1 MNRGNMKRNILLVD
15 DDILV
20 LKALKRS
27 LRKFK
32 DQCNVLYAQS
42 AQEALDQLG
51 QDPIDVLITEVR
63 LITGDCEIFLRSFL
77 KRHPG
82 AARIVLTGYTA
93 SDAIFKFAGLAHQLL
108 AKPWSD
114 QTLIETIQRADL
126 ISRMLSDERLKQ
138 RLHQIEN
145 FPSIPSVYTELTQK
159 LNDSAASMEEI
170 GAIII
175 RDPSLTIKLLQIVNS
190 PYYGLPMPVTDPL
203 KAVNLLG
210 LDIVKGFVLT
220 SGIFKQ
226 YEQSSMAGLQI
237 DALWQHS
244 LKSANIVRQIAKR
257 EHVEKDVG
265 EASFIASLLHD
276 VGKIIIASNF
286 PDEYK
291 EICSN
296 SASDNLF
303 GWQAEQAVLGVSHA
317 EIGAYL
323 LGLWGLPLTIVK
335 AVQEH
340 HQPKP
345 DEHTQI
351 DQTVLVHI
359 ANAIENNSVNTTAS
373 PIADLNL
380 EFMDRLHLSDRVMQW
395 QQEIRSM
402 G

>member
-1 MNRGNMKRNILLVD
+1 MKKNILLVD
-15 DDILV
+15 DDVLV

-42 AQEALDQLG
+42 AQEALDQLD
-51 QDPIDVLITEVR
+51 QDDIDVLITEVR
-63 LITGDCEIFLRSFL
+63 LITGDCELFLRSFL

-126 ISRMLSDERLKQ
+126 ISKMLSDQRLKQ
-138 RLHQIEN
+138 KLHQIES

-159 LNDSAASMEEI
+159 LNNADASMEEV

-175 RDPSLTIKLLQIVNS
+175 RDPSLTVKLLQIVNS
-190 PYYGLPMPVTDPL
+190 PYYGLPMPVTDPQ
-203 KAVNLLG
+203 KAVTLLG

-226 YEQSSMAGLQI
+226 YEKHSMAGLPI

-257 EHVEKDVG
+257 EYLEKEIG

-286 PDEYK
+286 PGEYK
-291 EICSN
+291 EICCRSE
-296 SASDNLF
+296 SDGML
-303 GWQAEQAVLGVSHA
+303 GWQAEQLVLGVSHA

-323 LGLWGLPLTIVK
+323 LGLWGLPLTIIK

-340 HQPKP
+340 HQFNADDHP
-345 DEHTQI
+345 QI

-359 ANAIENNSVNTTAS
+359 ANAIEKDAANPSAGPVL
-373 PIADLNL
+373 DLNA
-380 EFMDRLHLSDRVMQW
+380 EFIARLHLTDSVAQW
-395 QQEIRSM
+395 RRQMRAM
-402 G
+402 A

>member
-1 MNRGNMKRNILLVD
+1 MKKNILLVD
-15 DDILV
+15 EDTLV

-27 LRKFK
+27 LRRFK
-32 DQCNVLYAQS
+32 DQCNVFYAQS
-42 AQEALDQLG
+42 AKEALAQLDQ
-51 QDPIDVLITEVR
+51 DAIDVLITEVR
-63 LITGDCEIFLRSFL
+63 LVDSDSELFLRSFL
-77 KRHPG
+77 KLHPS
-82 AARIVLTGYTA
+82 AARIVLTGYTS

-114 QTLIETIQRADL
+114 ERLIETIQRADL
-126 ISRMLSDERLKQ
+126 ISRMLSDDRLK
-138 RLHQIEN
+138 RTLNLIES
-145 FPSIPSVYTELTQK
+145 FPSIPSVYVELTEK
-159 LNDSAASMEEI
+159 LRNGEASMEEI

-190 PYYGLPMPVTDPL
+190 PFYGLPMPVTDPQ

-210 LDIVKGFVLT
+210 LDIVKGFVLS

-226 YEQSSMAGLQI
+226 YENSSGVCLQI

-257 EHVEKDVG
+257 ERLEKDIE

-286 PDEYK
+286 PNEHK
-291 EICSN
+291 EICDRTE
-296 SASDNLF
+296 SDGMP
-303 GWQAEQAVLGVSHA
+303 GWHAEQMVLGVSHA

-323 LGLWGLPLTIVK
+323 LGLWGLPLTIIK

-340 HQPKP
+340 HRPNA

-351 DQTVLVHI
+351 DQTVLVYV
-359 ANAIENNSVNTTAS
+359 ANAIEKACLTPSGD
-373 PIADLNL
+373 PIADLNA
-380 EFMDRLHLSDRVMQW
+380 EFVARLHLGKSIAEW
-395 QQEIRSM
+395 QQQMRAME
-402 G
+402 

>member
-1 MNRGNMKRNILLVD
+1 MKKNILLLD
-15 DDILV
+15 EDTLV

-27 LRKFK
+27 LRRFK
-32 DQCNVLYAQS
+32 DQCNILYAQS
-42 AQEALDQLG
+42 AKDALAQMDQDG
-51 QDPIDVLITEVR
+51 IDVLITEVR
-63 LITGDCEIFLRSFL
+63 LINGDSELFLRSFL

-82 AARIVLTGYTA
+82 AARIVLTGYTS

-126 ISRMLSDERLKQ
+126 ISRMLSDNRMKQ
-138 RLHQIEN
+138 TLNLIEN
-145 FPSIPSVYTELTQK
+145 FPSIPSVYMELTEK
-159 LNDSAASMEEI
+159 LKNGDASMEEI

-190 PYYGLPMPVTDPL
+190 PYYGLPMPVTDPQ

-210 LDIVKGFVLT
+210 LDIVKGFVLS

-226 YEQSSMAGLQI
+226 YEKTSAVCLQI

-257 EHVEKDVG
+257 ERLAKEIE

-286 PDEYK
+286 PNEHR
-291 EICSN
+291 EICSRT
-296 SASDNLF
+296 AAEGLPF
-303 GWQAEQAVLGVSHA
+303 WHAEQLVLGVSHA

-323 LGLWGLPLTIVK
+323 LGLWGLPLTIIK

-340 HQPKP
+340 HRPNM
-345 DEHTQI
+345 DEHTDI
-351 DQTVLVHI
+351 DQTVLVHV
-359 ANAIENNSVNTTAS
+359 ANAIEKAS
-373 PIADLNL
+373 ENPSGDLIADLNA
-380 EFMDRLHLSDRVMQW
+380 EFVARLHLGESIARW
-395 QQEIRSM
+395 QAQMNMM